1 MNGGADP
8 CDLLA
13 EMRRFKTL
21 RRAAQPLEFPSAG
34 CAFKRPFEELPIGR
48 FLDELGCKG
57 MRVGGAEVSQKHAAF
72 IVNRGGASAADVKEL
87 MWEIQK
93 KAEKERG
100 MILEREI
107 RIISNRA

>member
-1 MNGGADP
+1 MDVGADP
-8 CDLLA
+8 RVLLA
-13 EMRRFKTL
+13 DMRRFKML

-34 CAFKRPFEELPIGR
+34 CVFKRPFDGIPIGR

-100 MILEREI
+100 MILECEI
-107 RIISNRA
+107 RIISDRA